1 MSAVE
6 RIELPVRSDPKQPW
20 PDTTPGSRLTREEQL
35 AEDRLAFIDRIIGLE
50 QQVKELRKESLVG
63 PSETAAIEAS
73 YAAIQSS
80 RTWRTGRVVLLPMR
94 VLRRVKRRV
103 RG

>member
-1 MSAVE
+1 M
-6 RIELPVRSDPKQPW
+6 PVRSDPKQPW